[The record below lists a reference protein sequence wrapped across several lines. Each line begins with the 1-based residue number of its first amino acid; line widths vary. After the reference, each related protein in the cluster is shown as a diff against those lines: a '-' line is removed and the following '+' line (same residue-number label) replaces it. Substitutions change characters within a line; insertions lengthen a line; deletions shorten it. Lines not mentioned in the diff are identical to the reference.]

1 MISMFRS
8 RIARLV
14 IAGLV
19 ALGASAGLAAAEKT
33 LYDRLGG
40 KPALEAVVGELWNI
54 TKKDDR
60 INKYFANTKPEAFAS
75 QLVDF
80 LCQASGGPCQYKGKD
95 MKTTHT
101 GMHLTEADFN
111 ALAEDTAKAL
121 DKFKV
126 PAGEKNEVIGLLA
139 SLKGDVI
146 NR

>member
-1 MISMFRS
+1 MNSVFRS
-8 RIARLV
+8 RAVRLAT
-14 IAGLV
+14 AGV
-19 ALGASAGLAAAEKT
+19 FALGLSAAVFAAEKS

-54 TKKDDR
+54 TKDDSR
-60 INKYFANTKPEAFAS
+60 INKYFAHTKPEVFAS

-80 LCQASGGPCQYKGKD
+80 LCQASGGPCQYKGQD
-95 MKTTHT
+95 MKTAHT
-101 GMHLTEADFN
+101 GMHLTEGDFN

-126 PAGEKNEVIGLLA
+126 PAQEKKEVLDMLA
-139 SLKGDVI
+139 GLKGDII